1 MPKVPDASSVT
12 RLRGIQSSAVTDPVK
27 RSASYVPAQ
36 PGLLY
41 SLRASDAGRGM
52 FPAQSYLSN
61 PVFCAYVNPRHR
73 GYITGQAALPRIT
86 IDFGTNDFES
96 NNFNYDFSDQ
106 DVTLPP
112 GPNFDVYLLNG
123 QNVVAISQVRI
134 YSTADE
140 QLFENTLIS
149 TTPEWVDATLT
160 SAAANARIV
169 RGDTDFPGV
178 STVVRFRN
186 VPVVENVRIRFYQI
200 D

>member
-1 MPKVPDASSVT
+1 
-12 RLRGIQSSAVTDPVK
+12 
-27 RSASYVPAQ
+27 
-36 PGLLY
+36 
-41 SLRASDAGRGM
+41 M

-61 PVFCAYVNPRHR
+61 PVFCAYVNPRHQ
-73 GYITGQAALPRIT
+73 GLLTGSGPAALPRIT
-86 IDFGTNDFES
+86 IDFGENDFES

-112 GPNFDVYLLNG
+112 ASDFEVVLLNG
-123 QNVVAISQVRI
+123 QNVVAISQIRI
-134 YSTADE
+134 YSTDDE

-149 TTPEWVDATLT
+149 TTPEWTDSTLT

-178 STVVRFRN
+178 STVIRFQN
-186 VPVVENVRIRFYQI
+186 VPIVENIRIRFYQI